1 MDKIRLSIDKA
12 RNKYDILLNTVI
24 RLYLTNK
31 QAQTEV
37 LFDQDIQRIEI
48 LLACHFAT
56 HFGETDLLFS

>member
-12 RNKYDILLNTVI
+12 WNKYDILLNTVI

-37 LFDQDIQRIEI
+37 LLDQDIQRTEI